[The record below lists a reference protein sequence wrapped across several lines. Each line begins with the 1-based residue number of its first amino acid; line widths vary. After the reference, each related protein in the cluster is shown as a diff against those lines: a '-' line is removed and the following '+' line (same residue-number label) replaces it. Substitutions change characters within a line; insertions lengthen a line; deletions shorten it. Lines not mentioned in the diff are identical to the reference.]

1 MLDDSISIKMVL
13 VLLAAIA
20 WTIYLSFPARGMAAD
35 IWSTEKFGVWWIG
48 RALMV
53 LPIIAAG
60 VWFVLSGKGSFMGA
74 LILFWFSVVHT
85 VVQFFRSKM

>member
-20 WTIYLSFPARGMAAD
+20 WTICLSFPARGMAAD

>member
-1 MLDDSISIKMVL
+1 
-13 VLLAAIA
+13 
-20 WTIYLSFPARGMAAD
+20 
-35 IWSTEKFGVWWIG
+35 
-48 RALMV
+48 LMV